1 MDRPVFKVVIFSEC
15 VVLISGIGMAPP
27 SGMGGSETSE
37 YSSDNTAISDVVPS
51 VRTCRAL
58 QRSGIET
65 IGDLRTLNTEDLLKV
80 RNLGEKGD

>member
-37 YSSDNTAISDVVPS
+37 YSVDRIFKIPQDVHDLKFGVRKSSDLVHKITSTLVV
-51 VRTCRAL
+51 
-58 QRSGIET
+58 QFYFT
-65 IGDLRTLNTEDLLKV
+65 IVEFLYQDFI
-80 RNLGEKGD
+80 

>member
-37 YSSDNTAISDVVPS
+37 YSVVKDTKKNTNLQSFISI
-51 VRTCRAL
+51 L
-58 QRSGIET
+58 
-65 IGDLRTLNTEDLLKV
+65 
-80 RNLGEKGD
+80 

>member
-37 YSSDNTAISDVVPS
+37 YS
-51 VRTCRAL
+51 
-58 QRSGIET
+58 
-65 IGDLRTLNTEDLLKV
+65 KV
-80 RNLGEKGD
+80 RLQFYQQEQKLSDGDCCLMDYGISLRSPFSF

>member
-37 YSSDNTAISDVVPS
+37 YSIVSLKQQWSLVVH
-51 VRTCRAL
+51 T
-58 QRSGIET
+58 
-65 IGDLRTLNTEDLLKV
+65 KM
-80 RNLGEKGD
+80 

>member
-37 YSSDNTAISDVVPS
+37 YSHINIIYKINEIQSLSFIIAK
-51 VRTCRAL
+51 L
-58 QRSGIET
+58 WRSLCLEYH
-65 IGDLRTLNTEDLLKV
+65 KF
-80 RNLGEKGD
+80 KKP

>member
-37 YSSDNTAISDVVPS
+37 YSFI
-51 VRTCRAL
+51 
-58 QRSGIET
+58 
-65 IGDLRTLNTEDLLKV
+65 
-80 RNLGEKGD
+80 NLMYCTYENIYM

>member
-37 YSSDNTAISDVVPS
+37 YSICADARSPVAEYMPS
-51 VRTCRAL
+51 
-58 QRSGIET
+58 G
-65 IGDLRTLNTEDLLKV
+65 
-80 RNLGEKGD
+80 

>member
-37 YSSDNTAISDVVPS
+37 YSPILRDFMIFIDKDQIIDLVGVFCIHVLS
-51 VRTCRAL
+51 V
-58 QRSGIET
+58 
-65 IGDLRTLNTEDLLKV
+65 
-80 RNLGEKGD
+80 

>member
-37 YSSDNTAISDVVPS
+37 YSIFVN
-51 VRTCRAL
+51 
-58 QRSGIET
+58 RS
-65 IGDLRTLNTEDLLKV
+65 LLLFV
-80 RNLGEKGD
+80 FVCVCQQNVLSRVTVLSH

>member
-37 YSSDNTAISDVVPS
+37 YSQNHISES
-51 VRTCRAL
+51 FKSRT
-58 QRSGIET
+58 
-65 IGDLRTLNTEDLLKV
+65 
-80 RNLGEKGD
+80 

>member
-37 YSSDNTAISDVVPS
+37 YSDEYSASNEPLIPLL
-51 VRTCRAL
+51 RATL
-58 QRSGIET
+58 SG
-65 IGDLRTLNTEDLLKV
+65 N
-80 RNLGEKGD
+80 

>member
-37 YSSDNTAISDVVPS
+37 YSTIFVNRSLLLFVFVSRMCFPASPS
-51 VRTCRAL
+51 YL
-58 QRSGIET
+58 I
-65 IGDLRTLNTEDLLKV
+65 KV
-80 RNLGEKGD
+80 H

>member
-37 YSSDNTAISDVVPS
+37 YSQNHNSESFKS
-51 VRTCRAL
+51 RT
-58 QRSGIET
+58 
-65 IGDLRTLNTEDLLKV
+65 
-80 RNLGEKGD
+80 